1 MIPLTRTATV
11 PLSAPESLS
20 MTNFRALFSRSGQAL
35 AGIVDRIA
43 LVWWIALLVA
53 LLHLFVG
60 THG

>member
-1 MIPLTRTATV
+1 MIPLTE
-11 PLSAPESLS
+11 PHSPSDGAPESLS

-53 LLHLFVG
+53 LLHLSVG